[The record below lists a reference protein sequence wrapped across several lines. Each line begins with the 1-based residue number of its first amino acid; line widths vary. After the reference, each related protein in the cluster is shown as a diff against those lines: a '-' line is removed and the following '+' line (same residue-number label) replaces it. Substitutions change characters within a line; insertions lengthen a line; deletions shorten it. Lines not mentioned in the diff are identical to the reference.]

1 MSVRYTG
8 WRISQW
14 LSLHL
19 PAAYAYWGAECLA
32 DCQWNVAVADRRA
45 VQANLS
51 LALGAP
57 ISERSPVVREVFR
70 NFARYLVE
78 FFSVHRVPS
87 PSLEVEGYDH
97 LDAAHRRRRGV
108 IALTAHFGNWEVA
121 AALIRRMGFPLSA
134 VALPHPDVRTNRLFD
149 DQRRRC
155 GIEVIPLGA
164 EAMRRSLQCLR
175 AGRLLGVLGDQQFTS
190 HGHPVTV
197 TLCGRTVALPSG
209 PALLS
214 LRSSAPMVPTFLVRE
229 GAWKFRLCFEPPVWP
244 ETSGRGLSA
253 VQRLTQEY
261 ASVLQR
267 YLRRFPSQWLLFE
280 PLAGLVPAS

>member
-1 MSVRYTG
+1 MSARYAG

-19 PAAYAYWGAECLA
+19 PATCAYRGAERLA
-32 DCQWNVAVADRRA
+32 DYRWNTSAADRRV

-57 ISERSPVVREVFR
+57 IPERSPVVREVFR

-87 PSLEVEGYDH
+87 PSLDVEGYDY
-97 LDAAHRRRRGV
+97 LNAAHRRGRGV
-108 IALTAHFGNWEVA
+108 IILTAHFGNWEVGA
-121 AALIRRMGFPLSA
+121 VLIRRMGFPLSA
-134 VALPHPDVRTNRLFD
+134 VALPHPDLRTNRLFD

-155 GIEVIPLGA
+155 GIEIIPLGA
-164 EAMRRSLQCLR
+164 EAMRRSVQRLR
-175 AGRLLGVLGDQQFTS
+175 EGHLLGVLGDQQFTS
-190 HGHPVTV
+190 HGQPV

-229 GAWKFRLCFEPPVWP
+229 GVWKFRLCFEPPVWP
-244 ETSGRGLSA
+244 EARDHGPSA

-261 ASVLQR
+261 ASILQR
-267 YLRRFPSQWLLFE
+267 YLQQFPSQWLLFQ
-280 PLAGLVPAS
+280 PLAHSA